1 MISPEPEVMK
11 ILIARFWVC
20 ELTCNFLNEQL
31 INPEM
36 KKLFICMSTALVL
49 AACGGEDKKPAAS
62 TEQNAPKSETPAVK
76 PPKASTEEKAL
87 ELIATKGCTACHA
100 LDKKIIGPAYIDVS
114 NKYEASPE
122 MLYKLTQKVVAGG
135 KGVWG
140 EIPMPP
146 NQNITFTE
154 AKMIVAYILSL
165 KNQ

>member
-1 MISPEPEVMK
+1 MISPEPVVMK
-11 ILIARFWVC
+11 ILIARFWDC
-20 ELTCNFLNEQL
+20 NLTCNFLNEHL
-31 INPEM
+31 INREM
-36 KKLFICMSTALVL
+36 KKLFISLSAAVVL
-49 AACGGEDKKPAAS
+49 SACGGEDKSAAPS
-62 TEQNAPKSETPAVK
+62 AEQAAPKTETPAEK
-76 PPKASTEEKAL
+76 PPTASTEEKAL

-114 NKYEASPE
+114 KKYEATPE

-135 KGVWG
+135 KGAWG

-146 NQNITFTE
+146 NKNITFTE